1 MIWESRVSV
10 QLLRKE
16 TKRALN
22 RWHYF
27 TRCSFPAFRSFYFD
41 LINTIKIKTFQ
52 IRVYCNKINTRCG
65 TDHNIHDKV
74 IFWLTELRGR
84 VRVPPID
91 CPSPLLREACIGQ
104 CPQIT
109 FPYLSYFL
117 KRPIRQREREIIK
130 FSCSRW
136 NGDLFCTIV
145 GIFFFRLCLSFR
157 DVGSIRN
164 RQWSCCRDQ
173 LLPYGLYWTGG
184 NLIKN

>member
-1 MIWESRVSV
+1 MTLFYTLFISGL
-10 QLLRKE
+10 QILLFWSYKHN
-16 TKRALN
+16 KN
-22 RWHYF
+22 Q
-27 TRCSFPAFRSFYFD
+27 D
-41 LINTIKIKTFQ
+41 LSNKSLLHSS
-52 IRVYCNKINTRCG
+52 NKINTSCG

-117 KRPIRQREREIIK
+117 KRPIRQRECEIIK

-145 GIFFFRLCLSFR
+145 GIFFFRLCLCVVLSEMSEAFETGNGHV
-157 DVGSIRN
+157 VGTNFCPMVCIEQEAIS
-164 RQWSCCRDQ
+164 
-173 LLPYGLYWTGG
+173 
-184 NLIKN
+184 

>member
-1 MIWESRVSV
+1 MTLFYTLFISGL
-10 QLLRKE
+10 QILLFWSYKHN
-16 TKRALN
+16 KN
-22 RWHYF
+22 Q
-27 TRCSFPAFRSFYFD
+27 D
-41 LINTIKIKTFQ
+41 LSNKSLLHSS
-52 IRVYCNKINTRCG
+52 NKINTSCG

-84 VRVPPID
+84 VRVPPPID

-117 KRPIRQREREIIK
+117 KRPIRQRECEIIK